1 MAVKD
6 RDSILSAVKQ
16 MIGDN
21 TSDEAIALMEDITD
35 TITDYETKVADK
47 TDWKSKYD
55 EVDASWRR
63 KYIER
68 FSGKTGEEIKNEQ
81 EEQIKDDDDEIRSFD
96 ELFTE
101 REGK

>member
-6 RDSILSAVKQ
+6 MDSILLAVKQ

-21 TSDEAIALMEDITD
+21 ASDEAIALMEDIAD

-47 TDWKSKYD
+47 TDWKAKYD
-55 EVDASWRR
+55 EMDASWRT

-68 FSGKTGEEIKNEQ
+68 FSGKTGKEIKDEQ
-81 EEQIKDDDDEIRSFD
+81 EEQIKEDDEIRSFD

>member
-6 RDSILSAVKQ
+6 RDSILLAVKQ

-35 TITDYETKVADK
+35 TITDYETKIADK
-47 TDWKSKYD
+47 TDWKAKYD
-55 EVDASWRR
+55 EMDTSWRR

-68 FSGKTGEEIKNEQ
+68 FSGKTDKEIKDEQ
-81 EEQIKDDDDEIRSFD
+81 EEQIKEDGEIRSFD

>member
-6 RDSILSAVKQ
+6 MDSILSAVKQ

-47 TDWKSKYD
+47 TNWKAKYD

-68 FSGKTGEEIKNEQ
+68 FSGKTGEENKNEQ
-81 EEQIKDDDDEIRSFD
+81 EEQIKDDGEIRSFD

-101 REGK
+101 REG

>member
-6 RDSILSAVKQ
+6 MVSILSAVKQ

-81 EEQIKDDDDEIRSFD
+81 EEQIKDDGEIRSFD

-101 REGK
+101 REG

>member
-6 RDSILSAVKQ
+6 MDSILLAVKQ
-16 MIGDN
+16 MIGDKA
-21 TSDEAIALMEDITD
+21 SDEAIALMEDITD
-35 TITDYETKVADK
+35 TITDYETKIADK
-47 TDWKSKYD
+47 TDWKAKYD
-55 EVDASWRR
+55 EIDTSWRR

-68 FSGKTGEEIKNEQ
+68 FSGKTGKDEQ
-81 EEQIKDDDDEIRSFD
+81 EEQSKDDDEIRSFD

>member
-1 MAVKD
+1 MAVRD
-6 RDSILSAVKQ
+6 RDYILAGVKQ

-47 TDWKSKYD
+47 TDWKAKYD

-81 EEQIKDDDDEIRSFD
+81 EEQIKDDGEIRSFD

>member
-6 RDSILSAVKQ
+6 RDYILSAVKQ

-21 TSDEAIALMEDITD
+21 ASDEAIALMEDITD

-47 TDWKSKYD
+47 TNWKAKYD
-55 EVDASWRR
+55 EMDASWRR

-68 FSGKTGEEIKNEQ
+68 FSGKTGEKIKNEQ
-81 EEQIKDDDDEIRSFD
+81 EEQIKDDGEIRSFD

>member
-47 TDWKSKYD
+47 TDWEAKYD
-55 EVDASWRR
+55 EMDASWRR

-68 FSGKTGEEIKNEQ
+68 FSGKTGEK
-81 EEQIKDDDDEIRSFD
+81 QIKDDSEIRSFD

>member
-6 RDSILSAVKQ
+6 KDSILAAVKQ

-21 TSDEAIALMEDITD
+21 TSDEFIALMEDITD
-35 TITDYETKVADK
+35 TITDYESKIADK
-47 TDWKSKYD
+47 TDWKAKYD
-55 EVDASWRR
+55 EMDENWRK

-68 FSGKTGEEIKNEQ
+68 FSGKSGEEVKDEQ
-81 EEQIKDDDDEIRSFD
+81 EEQIKDDGEVRSFD
-96 ELFTE
+96 ELFSE

>member
-1 MAVKD
+1 MAVRD
-6 RDSILSAVKQ
+6 RDYILAGVKQ

-47 TDWKSKYD
+47 TDWKAKYD

-68 FSGKTGEEIKNEQ
+68 FSGKTGEENKNEQ
-81 EEQIKDDDDEIRSFD
+81 EEQFKDDGEIRSFD

>member
-6 RDSILSAVKQ
+6 RDSILLAVKQ

-35 TITDYETKVADK
+35 TITDYETKIADK
-47 TDWKSKYD
+47 TDWKAKYD
-55 EVDASWRR
+55 EMDASWRR

-68 FSGKTGEEIKNEQ
+68 FSGKTGKEIKDEQ
-81 EEQIKDDDDEIRSFD
+81 EEQIKEDDENRSFD

>member
-47 TDWKSKYD
+47 TDWKAKYD

-68 FSGKTGEEIKNEQ
+68 FSGKTGEETKNEQ
-81 EEQIKDDDDEIRSFD
+81 EKQIKDDGEISSFD

-101 REGK
+101 REG

>member
-6 RDSILSAVKQ
+6 MDSILSDVKQ

-68 FSGKTGEEIKNEQ
+68 FSGKTGEEFKNKQ
-81 EEQIKDDDDEIRSFD
+81 EGQIKDDGEIRSFD